1 MIMQEQKDISNRQII
16 YSLQELK
23 SLGLSYYRIGKLVD
37 EGKLRKLNNSSYEN
51 LLYNGDESDFYYV
64 KAYAPKGVIC
74 LLSAARYYELT
85 TYWPDS
91 IDVAIDRD
99 SKISTMPDW
108 PQLNVLYFS
117 KTRLETGVVT
127 IESGNNSFRIYDV
140 EKTVIDILFYRNK
153 LGIEETKEILT
164 NYLKKSDRDLKRLHR
179 YARLLRCERILST
192 YLEVLV

>member
-16 YSLQELK
+16 YSRQELK

>member
-164 NYLKKSDRDLKRLHR
+164 NYLKKSYRDLKRLHR

>member
-1 MIMQEQKDISNRQII
+1 MQEQKDISNRQII

>member
-1 MIMQEQKDISNRQII
+1 MIMQEQKDISNRQMI

-23 SLGLSYYRIGKLVD
+23 DLGLSYYRIGKLVD

-99 SKISTMPDW
+99 SKISTIPDW

>member
-1 MIMQEQKDISNRQII
+1 MIMQEQKDISNRQMI

-91 IDVAIDRD
+91 IDVAIERD

-117 KTRLETGVVT
+117 KTRYETGVVI

>member
-1 MIMQEQKDISNRQII
+1 MIMQEQKDISNRQMI

>member
-1 MIMQEQKDISNRQII
+1 MIMQEQKDISNRQMI

-91 IDVAIDRD
+91 IDVAIERD

-117 KTRLETGVVT
+117 KTRYETGVVT

>member
-99 SKISTMPDW
+99 SKISTIPDW

>member
-23 SLGLSYYRIGKLVD
+23 SLGLSYYRIGKLDD

>member
-1 MIMQEQKDISNRQII
+1 MIMQEQKDISNRQMI

-51 LLYNGDESDFYYV
+51 RLYNGDESDFYYV

-91 IDVAIDRD
+91 IDVAIERN

-117 KTRLETGVVT
+117 KTRHETGVVT

>member
-1 MIMQEQKDISNRQII
+1 MQEQKDISNRQMI

-85 TYWPDS
+85 TYWPNS

-99 SKISTMPDW
+99 SKISTIPDW
-108 PQLNVLYFS
+108 PQLNVIYFS